1 MYGLHNLKQNITVTH
16 DTVECP
22 VLGCQETVLRQRKFF
37 RRQPKFQCPAHKIFI
52 SSTTF
57 EYEHVIDNL
66 LWKEEGDLALL
77 EQIMKVKRESR
88 MTRSNSEDALSWN
101 VFRYLEK
108 TDQLAE
114 YLAHVS
120 GRRIKNARIIYWSF
134 SQEEGTSWSQ
144 LIRAN
149 REFGERPK
157 RGSEPDLIVISKDAL
172 FFIEAKLTASNKTSP
187 SRTDVA
193 ESYQAGG
200 DHWYSR
206 VFKQDFLTVAFQKN
220 KYELLRFWLLGT
232 WLADQ
237 LGLPLYLLNLVLAER
252 ERDIESLT
260 ATFMKTNEKRCFQR
274 ITWEQI
280 YNFIN
285 EKASHYMEKQI
296 MLDYCRNM
304 SIGYDSR
311 GRLHRAFSI

>member
-1 MYGLHNLKQNITVTH
+1 MYGFHNLKQNITVAH

-22 VLGCQETVLRQRKFF
+22 VIACQETVKRQRKFF
-37 RRQPKFQCPAHKIFI
+37 RRQPQFQCPVHKIFI

-108 TDQLAE
+108 TDQLVE
-114 YLAHVS
+114 YLTHVS
-120 GRRIKNARIIYWSF
+120 GRQIKNARIIYWSF
-134 SQEEGTSWSQ
+134 SQEEGASWSQ

-157 RGSEPDLIVISKDAL
+157 RGSEPDLIVISDDAL

-187 SRTDVA
+187 SRPDVA

-206 VFKQDFLTVAFQKN
+206 VLKQDFLTVAFQKS

-237 LGLPLYLLNLVLAER
+237 LGLPFYLLNLVLAER
-252 ERDIESLT
+252 ECDIELIV
-260 ATFMKTNEKRCFQR
+260 ATCMKANEKRCFQR

-280 YNFIN
+280 YHFIN
-285 EKASHYMEKQI
+285 DGSPRSAHKQI
-296 MLDYCRNM
+296 MLNYFQNM
-304 SIGYDSR
+304 TIGYDTN
-311 GRLHRAFSI
+311 GRLRKAFSI